1 MAGLNKKNMKN
12 IRRKQRNT
20 LRRKMQRIIT
30 TMVGHRVIIVGFC
43 ERMAYPEERKR
54 LSVNWGVS
62 IYYID
67 TRDLKE
73 KYIFFLKGSPIYETL
88 SRICLGSWLF
98 WYPDKE
104 YFIVN
109 KRKRIFGYANRL

>member
-1 MAGLNKKNMKN
+1 MKN

-43 ERMAYPEERKR
+43 ERMAYPEERGR

-88 SRICLGSWLF
+88 SRIYPGRWLF
-98 WYPDKE
+98 WYSDKD
-104 YFIVN
+104 YLVAN
-109 KRKRIFGYANRL
+109 RHKRICGHTNRFSE

>member
-1 MAGLNKKNMKN
+1 MRGLRKKQVNRLC
-12 IRRKQRNT
+12 RR
-20 LRRKMQRIIT
+20 MQRIVT
-30 TMVGHRVIIVGFC
+30 TMVGHKVIVVGFYK
-43 ERMAYPEERKR
+43 RMAYPEERGR
-54 LSVNWGVS
+54 LSVNWGLS
-62 IYYID
+62 IFYID